1 MATLDFHKALD
12 VIAQN
17 IVDLGAGPVI
27 AMSRSEFVAHAA
39 EQLVLAASEPP
50 DVRAARL
57 IALAQSVDNARN
69 APSESATV
77 QVHLYDSGDDALL
90 DDIARAL
97 VSVQSALRKSV
108 SANPGSVAVVSPPAR
123 EQPTQAPKMQMQG
136 QAKAQSQSQSQSQPR
151 RVSKGVTTARQAGRR
166 RSIVSDDA
174 IDLSSEPV
182 YDSPEWENLS

>member
-50 DVRAARL
+50 EVRAARL

-69 APSESATV
+69 TPSESATV

-97 VSVQSALRKSV
+97 VSVQGALHK
-108 SANPGSVAVVSPPAR
+108 SANPSTASALTVVAPVV
-123 EQPTQAPKMQMQG
+123 QAKERTALAPQIQG
-136 QAKAQSQSQSQSQPR
+136 QAKAQTR
-151 RVSKGVTTARQAGRR
+151 RVSKGVTTARQAGRG
-166 RSIVSDDA
+166 RSIVADDV

-182 YDSPEWENLS
+182 YDSPEWETLS